1 MPELASMYG
10 EASTRWAGIG
20 PYYAMFPTSFADE
33 VTRRYTSEG
42 DTILDPFAGRGTSIF
57 SAATHNRLGIGIEL
71 NPVGWVYAQAKL
83 GTASKAAVSLKF
95 SWLGEISSLYAEEAE
110 RLPAFFHACFCKK
123 VREFLIAARERLN
136 WKLSSV
142 DRTVMALLL
151 VNLHGKRE
159 ASLSNQMR
167 QTKSMS
173 PDYAIRWWHERDMEP
188 PELDPVQF
196 MHRKLEWRYAR
207 GVPLRSSSRV
217 YLGNSV
223 QRLPDIARLLKR
235 SGTPPVRLLFTSPP
249 YCGVTNY
256 HYDQW
261 LRLWLL
267 GGPPNALLVGGP
279 DRGKFANREHYHDL
293 LTQVFSKSAK
303 LLADDAIVYVRTD
316 FRSFTLQTTES
327 VLRKIF
333 PKKRFIKRQ
342 QPVLGTTQTKL
353 FGNHADSPGEIDL
366 ILSPN

>member
-1 MPELASMYG
+1 MPEVSTMYG
-10 EASTRWAGIG
+10 EATTRWAGMG

-33 VTRRYTSEG
+33 VTCRYTSEG
-42 DTILDPFAGRGTSIF
+42 DTILDPFAGRGTSVF
-57 SAATHNRLGIGIEL
+57 SAAIHNRLGIGIEL
-71 NPVGWVYAQAKL
+71 NPVGWVYSQAKL
-83 GTASKAAVSLKF
+83 GAASKVAVASKF
-95 SWLGEISSLYAEEAE
+95 SWLGNLAPEYAEQAE
-110 RLPAFFHACFCKK
+110 KLPEFFHACFCRN

-136 WKLSSV
+136 WKISSV
-142 DRTVMALLL
+142 DRTAMALLL

-173 PDYAIRWWHERDMEP
+173 PDYAIRWWNERNMAP
-188 PELDPVQF
+188 PEVDPVQF

-207 GVPLRSSSRV
+207 GTPPRSKSRV

-223 QRLPDIARLLKR
+223 QRLPEIGRLLER
-235 SGTPPVRLLFTSPP
+235 SGKRPVRLLFTSPP

-267 GGPPNALLVGGP
+267 GGPPNALLVGGQ
-279 DRGKFANREHYHDL
+279 DRGKFANRERYHEL
-293 LTQVFSKSAK
+293 LTQVFSRSAK

-316 FRSFTLQTTES
+316 FRAFTLQTTEN
-327 VLRKIF
+327 VLRKTF
-333 PKKRFIKRQ
+333 PKKRLVKRQ

-353 FGNHADSPGEIDL
+353 FGNHVDSPGEIDL
-366 ILSPN
+366 ILFPN